1 MSVLRQVTCQYILL
15 GVKLKTDQFR
25 DGANVVIA
33 ETGSATCPVQWLKRY
48 FRMAGLQGDSQER
61 LFRGIVHTKKGE
73 RLRVS
78 GGLSYTRLREL
89 LLAKFEQLGCDKGC
103 FSPHSLRAGGA
114 SAAANGGIPDRMFK
128 RHGRWASESAKDGYV
143 KDALEDRLEVSR
155 SLGL

>member
-73 RLRVS
+73 RLRGVWWV
-78 GGLSYTRLREL
+78 EL
-89 LLAKFEQLGCDKGC
+89 
-103 FSPHSLRAGGA
+103 H
-114 SAAANGGIPDRMFK
+114 
-128 RHGRWASESAKDGYV
+128 
-143 KDALEDRLEVSR
+143 
-155 SLGL
+155 